1 MTGNLMRRSLL
12 RHRLWVLQKWTRQ
25 WTSTA
30 RMQLKKVAVLNPLAF
45 GTRVTLDQV
54 LRLGVQK
61 LELLDLQVASELGYR
76 VSCCPHRG
84 Y

>member
-1 MTGNLMRRSLL
+1 
-12 RHRLWVLQKWTRQ
+12 
-25 WTSTA
+25 
-30 RMQLKKVAVLNPLAF
+30 MQLKKVAVLTPLAF
-45 GTRVTLDQV
+45 GPRVTLDQV